1 MLKSNDMIRI
11 IDSKIETLEP
21 FSKEVEVLIEVKA
34 EIKYQEDMLI
44 NEMATSIQI
53 MELLEKEQKKKY
65 AYGKGILSDLKQDK
79 DFVCPLCDGTHGNNA
94 KCQI

>member
-53 MELLEKEQKKKY
+53 MELMEKEQEKKY
-65 AYGKGILSDLKQDK
+65 AYGKGILSNLKQDK
-79 DFVCPLCDGTHGNNA
+79 EFVCPLCDGQHGNNA